1 MQQGKELLYLS
12 AADVEACR
20 LSLADVDRAV
30 EAMFVAKAA
39 GRTVMKPK
47 MGLHTPDGAL
57 FLAMIGGI
65 EAPATAGMK
74 WVGVASTIAHP
85 NQPHIAGHVV
95 VNDYTTGMPLAV
107 MDARWITGVRTA
119 SISAVAAKRLAR
131 KDSTTIGFVACGVQ
145 ARANLDAIKQYFPL
159 KRVRCYSRR
168 RETAEAFAA
177 EARAR
182 GLEAQVTATAQA
194 AVEGMDIVVTSVPVV
209 PKPTPWLDAAWLAP
223 GSFTSAVDLGYSWIS
238 ESLGALDR
246 VVTDDLDQA
255 VTEKLTYPKPYHGEV
270 AGLVAGTTM
279 GRQSDKE
286 RTALV
291 FAGIGLA
298 DVAVGAAVYERARA
312 QGLGRVLRL

>member
-20 LSLADVDRAV
+20 LPLAEVDRAV
-30 EAMFVAKAA
+30 EAMFAAKAA
-39 GRTVMKPK
+39 GKTVMKPK
-47 MGLHTPDGAL
+47 MGLHAADGAL

-65 EAPATAGMK
+65 ESPAFAGMK

-95 VNDYTTGMPLAV
+95 INDYTTGMPLAV

-131 KDSTTIGFVACGVQ
+131 EDSASIGFVACGVQ
-145 ARANLDAIKQYFPL
+145 ARANLDALMQYFPL
-159 KRVRCYSRR
+159 KRARCHSRR

-177 EARAR
+177 EVKTR
-182 GLEAQVTATAQA
+182 GLKADVVMTAQE
-194 AVEGMDIVVTSVPVV
+194 AVEGQDIVVTSVPVV
-209 PKPTPWLDAAWLAP
+209 PKPTPWLDAAWLSP
-223 GSFTSAVDLGYSWIS
+223 GSFAAVVDLGYSWIS
-238 ESLGALDR
+238 ESLGGLDR

-270 AGLVAGTTM
+270 AGLVAGTTI
-279 GRQSDKE
+279 GRQSAKE
-286 RTALV
+286 RTALI